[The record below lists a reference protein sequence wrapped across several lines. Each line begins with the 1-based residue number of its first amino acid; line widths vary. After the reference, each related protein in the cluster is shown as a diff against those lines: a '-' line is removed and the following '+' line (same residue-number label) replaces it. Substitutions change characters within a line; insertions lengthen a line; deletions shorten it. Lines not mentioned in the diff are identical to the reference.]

1 MILIKNEEI
10 KKKINPILVLNA
22 APQSR
27 DVHGV
32 SIIVTLW
39 VQLIKI

>member
-10 KKKINPILVLNA
+10 KKINSILDLNA

-32 SIIVTLW
+32 SKIVIL
-39 VQLIKI
+39 